1 MIKENTLNGNT
12 QVERVV
18 STATNPI
25 TPVQNEGNR
34 QEKTEQG
41 KELCFGFITQR
52 KENENLLRSKRRQLE
67 NIPSQSLQPQAT
79 GQCKHL
85 NVYK

>member
-1 MIKENTLNGNT
+1 MIRENTLNGNT

-18 STATNPI
+18 ST

-41 KELCFGFITQR
+41 KELCFGVIAQR
-52 KENENLLRSKRRQLE
+52 KENEELLRSKKRQLE
-67 NIPSQSLQPQAT
+67 TFPHNPYSYRPM
-79 GQCKHL
+79 
-85 NVYK
+85 